1 MKSSSS
7 SYPRLLYRDSVS
19 VASYPQSRR
28 SGERPEG
35 ERDAAIHLRIFAA
48 YDRARIRFE
57 LRVSWRRDGEIRVP
71 KGHWVWELWSHQVDE
86 EQGDEGARRR
96 QVPTQRGNGSIDDK
110 VVREIV
116 NHRSLRH
123 PNIIQFMEVMLTPTH
138 LVIVMEYAAGGEL
151 FERICSTGRF
161 SEDEARYFF
170 QQLICGVSYCHQLQ
184 VCHRDLK
191 LENTLLDG
199 SPSPKLKICD
209 FGYSKS
215 TLLHSQPKSAVGTPA
230 YIAPEILAWKEYD
243 GKMADVWS
251 CGVTL
256 YVMLVGA
263 YPFEDPND
271 TKNFRKTIERI
282 RAVRYKIPPHVHI
295 SPDCKH
301 LLSQIFVANPARR
314 ITMQEI
320 KNHIWYL
327 KNLPRELTEA
337 AQANY
342 GYLCDSNVPT
352 SSTGCLQSVIE
363 IMQIVKEARIPPP
376 VSQSDDEINWEN
388 DEPEE
393 QEGEQDKSK
402 NKEEKQH
409 STQKGKEHERS
420 AQKGNDEQESSAR
433 NRKEEEH

>member
-1 MKSSSS
+1 MEK
-7 SYPRLLYRDSVS
+7 YEFLKDIGYGNFGVTKLMRNKETKELVAAKYLPR
-19 VASYPQSRR
+19 
-28 SGERPEG
+28 GE
-35 ERDAAIHLRIFAA
+35 
-48 YDRARIRFE
+48 
-57 LRVSWRRDGEIRVP
+57 
-71 KGHWVWELWSHQVDE
+71 
-86 EQGDEGARRR
+86 
-96 QVPTQRGNGSIDDK
+96 TIDDK

-138 LVIVMEYAAGGEL
+138 LVIVMECAAGGEL

-170 QQLICGVSYCHQLQ
+170 QQLICGVSYCHQMQ

-295 SPDCKH
+295 SSDCKH

-327 KNLPRELTEA
+327 KNLPRELSEA

-342 GYLCDSNVPT
+342 GYLRDNNVPT

-388 DEPEE
+388 DEQE

-402 NKEEKQH
+402 KQRRPTTLC
-409 STQKGKEHERS
+409 SKRERT
-420 AQKGNDEQESSAR
+420 
-433 NRKEEEH
+433 